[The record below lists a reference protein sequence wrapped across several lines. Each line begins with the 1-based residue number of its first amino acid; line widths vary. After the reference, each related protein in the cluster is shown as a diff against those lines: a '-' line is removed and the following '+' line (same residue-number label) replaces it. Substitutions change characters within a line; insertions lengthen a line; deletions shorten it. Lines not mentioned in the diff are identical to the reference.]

1 MKVHLRNHLVHLE
14 EAKKKVQIALEKEN
28 EKEFED
34 QECKKRRLQT
44 LSRSPTPDPRSRLRD
59 IPIIVKSEEV
69 SPLSCLRETYE
80 Q

>member
-1 MKVHLRNHLVHLE
+1 MK
-14 EAKKKVQIALEKEN
+14 
-28 EKEFED
+28 KEFED

-44 LSRSPTPDPRSRLRD
+44 LSRSPTPDPTD
-59 IPIIVKSEEV
+59 IGIIKKSEEV